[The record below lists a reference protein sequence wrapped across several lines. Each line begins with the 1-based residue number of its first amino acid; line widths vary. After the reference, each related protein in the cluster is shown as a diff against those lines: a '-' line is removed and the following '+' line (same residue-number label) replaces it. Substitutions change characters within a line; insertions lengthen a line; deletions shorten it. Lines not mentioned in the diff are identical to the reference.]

1 MANMTLWRSLK
12 FFGLT
17 LYRKA
22 KRAPS
27 KAALWGTLFFGG
39 LLLLTHALAIGE
51 LPEFTW
57 SDITGTLI
65 AVFVAATFFVI
76 VLVGYSLFAGLFA
89 RVVLEWFY
97 PEAATHPDGRMSE
110 PVASWPPYARLIRG
124 PFVLWVT
131 CFVALA
137 WLTLCLQTTTDV
149 LKPPYEEQLD
159 WMLGIA
165 WVAIVP
171 LFLLDWTRFKCQL
184 LRHVLLGAWF
194 GSLAVLG
201 VLLTAWSVA
210 PERFSQKRPHAAAEA
225 STHLPHDWSRTL
237 TWILNHDV
245 ILLMVVMGVVLAL
258 TNLSRIEG
266 WIAPLML
273 PVRKTAVWS
282 WGNVAFQKVTRFARF
297 LLGGHL
303 DRRMMWAKLCITATL
318 FVLAVCALLLA
329 AGFATNGDAHFED
342 RNFFVILALLV
353 EFNLAIYMIRTW
365 RGRALC
371 GAMTAL
377 MLLNICPS
385 LTGNPL
391 FFTKTLVSKL
401 AIGNE
406 HWASVSLSSRQCSTL
421 ALYGVRCVANNDQA
435 ITLTDVNLL
444 SRLGSNIVLEA
455 LVKDEQGAGVR
466 SDAAGQVQRGSS
478 TASAHADAMPPST
491 TLLAPDG
498 MGADSESAKRCD
510 KVLLSRLE
518 LTDPIKQAALRCIK
532 LVVAKDEV
540 YGHTAAGRDTYRSAY
555 TAYLPGPAKGPT
567 VVRLEDGTYVSSD
580 ESKPLSAISAVVR

>member
-17 LYRKA
+17 LYR
-22 KRAPS
+22 RARTAPA
-27 KAALWGTLFFGG
+27 KAALWGTLFVGG
-39 LLLLTHALAIGE
+39 VLLLTHALAIGE

-97 PEAATHPDGRMSE
+97 PEAAAHPDGRMSGRI
-110 PVASWPPYARLIRG
+110 ASWPPYARLIRG

-131 CFVALA
+131 GFVALA
-137 WLTLCLQTTTDV
+137 WLTLYLQTATDV
-149 LKPPYEEQLD
+149 LKAPYEEQLD
-159 WMLGIA
+159 WMLVIA
-165 WVAIVP
+165 WVAMVP

-184 LRHVLLGAWF
+184 LRHVLLAAWC
-194 GSLAVLG
+194 GSLVVVG

-210 PERFSQKRPHAAAEA
+210 PERFSQKRPHAAAEG
-225 STHLPHDWSRTL
+225 STPPPHDWSGTL

-245 ILLMVVMGVVLAL
+245 ILMMVVMGVVLAL
-258 TNLSRIEG
+258 TNLSWIGG
-266 WIAPLML
+266 WIAPLMVS
-273 PVRKTAVWS
+273 VRKTAVWS
-282 WGNVAFQKVTRFARF
+282 WSNVACQQVARFARF
-297 LLGGHL
+297 LLGEAS
-303 DRRMMWAKLCITATL
+303 DRRMMLAKLSITATF
-318 FVLAVCALLLA
+318 FVLAMCALFLA
-329 AGFATNGDAHFED
+329 AGFATNGDARYED
-342 RNFFVILALLV
+342 RNFFMILILLT
-353 EFNLAIYMIRTW
+353 EFNLVIYMIRTW
-365 RGRALC
+365 RGRALF
-371 GAMTAL
+371 GAITAL

-444 SRLGSNIVLEA
+444 SRLGSNVVLEA
-455 LVKDEQGAGVR
+455 LVKDEHDPGVR
-466 SDAAGQVQRGSS
+466 SDAAGQAQSGSS
-478 TASAHADAMPPST
+478 ASVHADAMSSST
-491 TLLAPDG
+491 TLLAPHG
-498 MGADSESAKRCD
+498 MGADSESATRCD

-518 LTDPIKQAALRCIK
+518 LTDPIKQAALRCVK

-540 YGHTAAGRDTYRSAY
+540 YGHTAAGRGTYRSAY

-567 VVRLEDGTYVSSD
+567 VVMLEEGTNVSSD
-580 ESKPLSAISAVVR
+580 ASKPKLAISAVVR